1 MCGEREGRGSTYN
14 WRMSRSVRPA
24 AAANW
29 FWRFMTSWIFICE
42 RVSLGAPG
50 AAEAKAASPPTMA
63 PSVLLM
69 EGILIVFSCFSCF
82 S

>member
-1 MCGEREGRGSTYN
+1 MKGFRVNEGRGAYN

-29 FWRFMTSWIFICE
+29 FWRFMTSWILICE

-50 AAEAKAASPPTMA
+50 AAEAKAAKPATTA
-63 PSVLLM
+63 PRVLLM
-69 EGILIVFSCFSCF
+69 EGIVDRKSVV
-82 S
+82 